1 MTGERR
7 TIAALSAV
15 CLGLLG
21 VTVWALA
28 TRGDGASSSTSAE
41 GPVFW
46 VGTEGDDAAPGSRDE
61 PWAKLQH
68 AADSVGP
75 GAAGGDGAA
84 FDHADWGDARLQCS
98 TR

>member
-7 TIAALSAV
+7 TIVALSAV
-15 CLGLLG
+15 CLGFLG

-41 GPVFW
+41 GSVFW
-46 VGTEGDDAAPGSRDE
+46 VGTKGDDAAAGSRDE
-61 PWAKLQH
+61 PWATIQH

-75 GAAGGDGAA
+75 GATVLVLEGVYEQ
-84 FDHADWGDARLQCS
+84 RL
-98 TR
+98 